1 MLDLGMQILK
11 GLAVAGGAAIGW
23 LGSGW
28 SLRLIVRLS
37 LLRATPPRVLLPIRA
52 LGALALGFA
61 VWTWAFSSGGS
72 GPGAGGL
79 FGTGDTGGQQTGTG
93 TEPTA
98 ERETMLVKPEIEPG
112 SAQESLRIEILGG
125 ARVKDERFYLLE
137 GENEPRTLTEIR
149 KAIQARRY
157 QQDQPALKGI
167 VVLVYG
173 SSVARDHPAVKTLVK
188 WAEANG
194 LSVTFPPT
202 EK

>member
-11 GLAVAGGAAIGW
+11 GLAVAGGAAVGW

-37 LLRATPPRVLLPIRA
+37 LQRAAPPRVLLPIRV
-52 LGALALGFA
+52 LGALALGLA
-61 VWTWAFSSGGS
+61 VWTWAFSSGGL

-79 FGTGDTGGQQTGTG
+79 FGTGGTGGRQPGEE
-93 TEPTA
+93 TEPSA
-98 ERETMLVKPEIEPG
+98 DRETIPVKPDIQPG
-112 SAQESLRIEILGG
+112 SAQDTLRIEILGG

-137 GENEPRTLTEIR
+137 GENEPRTVTEIR
-149 KAIQARRY
+149 KIVQARR
-157 QQDQPALKGI
+157 QQRDQPGLKGI
-167 VVLVYG
+167 VILVYG